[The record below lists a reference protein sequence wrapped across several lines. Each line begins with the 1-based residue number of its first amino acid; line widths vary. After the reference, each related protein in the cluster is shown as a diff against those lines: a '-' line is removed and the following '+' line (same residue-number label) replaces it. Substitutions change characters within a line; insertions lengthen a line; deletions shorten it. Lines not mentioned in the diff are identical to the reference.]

1 LAGLIKEPRGHVD
14 PIAASG
20 VLSDPPASGNDAGYR
35 MPFDNRR
42 ICARMLLD
50 EALVNLRL
58 MPWFHPVF
66 SVDEGREN
74 PWVGGSIG
82 EVEPPKGGVAG

>member
-1 LAGLIKEPRGHVD
+1 MTCSLDRPKATPTTVADRQHPGI
-14 PIAASG
+14 
-20 VLSDPPASGNDAGYR
+20 DAGYR

-74 PWVGGSIG
+74 PWVGGSTS